1 VIEIESLPDN
11 APLACSTCM
20 EPLTWIY
27 VHHLKRNVA
36 VIPLRGV
43 DRWSFRLHT
52 CRLTGE
58 RTWRNVQRVAP
69 ELTKRGAKRA
79 SAALAAAKA
88 KTRTDERTTP

>member
-1 VIEIESLPDN
+1 MIEIEDLPN
-11 APLACSTCM
+11 PVPLACSSCM

-52 CRLTGE
+52 CPLKPE
-58 RTWRNVQRVAP
+58 RTWRNVQLEPP
-69 ELTKRGAKRA
+69 ETATRGARRA
-79 SAALAAAKA
+79 RAVLASK
-88 KTRTDERTTP
+88 KKHKKFTEENT